1 VTRWWRVAPLGV
13 VLVAALVACGDDAD
27 MAEQVDEDEVAS
39 PTSLQDCAEQ
49 LGLDP
54 DDYEDFTEV
63 TDTTDP
69 DNFIGEF
76 EDFSDQHPDELAELE
91 EEFGDEYGEDF
102 ATFTGAFTDEFEDD
116 FDEATDVDSTNEVVI
131 NTDDY
136 TDLFVDFDD
145 CAAFVRQQH
154 AAAVLDQVDEGDEI
168 ITGDGTGSGTG
179 G

>member
-1 VTRWWRVAPLGV
+1 MTRWWRTAPLGLL
-13 VLVAALVACGDDAD
+13 LVAGLAACGDDGPTT
-27 MAEQVDEDEVAS
+27 EQVDDEEVAS
-39 PTSLQDCAEQ
+39 PSSLQDCAEQ

-69 DNFIGEF
+69 DDFIGEF
-76 EDFSDQHPDELAELE
+76 EDFSDEHPDELSELE
-91 EEFGDEYGEDF
+91 EEFDDEYGQDF
-102 ATFTGAFTDEFEDD
+102 ESFTGAFTDEFEDD
-116 FDEATDVDSTNEVVI
+116 FDETTDVDSTNELI
-131 NTDDY
+131 IDTNGY
-136 TDLFVDFDD
+136 TDLFVDFDE

-168 ITGDGTGSGTG
+168 ITGDGTGSGSG